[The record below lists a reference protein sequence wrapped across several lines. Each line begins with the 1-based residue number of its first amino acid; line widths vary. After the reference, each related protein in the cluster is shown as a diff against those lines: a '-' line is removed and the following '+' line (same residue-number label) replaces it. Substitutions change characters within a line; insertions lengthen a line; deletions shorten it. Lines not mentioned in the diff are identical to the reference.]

1 MAGSPDVE
9 TLGITTFEQIFWLK
23 VGVYNSQVAIY
34 PGDLICQPHKKLFV
48 EVGDQVFQYPEAELI
63 ELIKVERCAFRLKNF
78 PLCNLLVFYEVLLFF
93 CLLDN
98 IR

>member
-48 EVGDQVFQYPEAELI
+48 EVGDQVVQYPKAKLVK
-63 ELIKVERCAFRLKNF
+63 LVKVERRASSLKDL
-78 PLCNLLVFYEVLLFF
+78 PLGSLLVLCKVLL
-93 CLLDN
+93 LLYLLED
-98 IR
+98 I